1 VKDRP
6 HTKEWKSE
14 WKILETLELSTLISL
29 LINKFICYKEKL
41 FPTWN
46 FVPGKTYQLDSARG
60 CGMEKVG

>member
-1 VKDRP
+1 MEVRVENSRN
-6 HTKEWKSE
+6 TRIEYIW
-14 WKILETLELSTLISL
+14 
-29 LINKFICYKEKL
+29 INKFICYKEKL